1 MSRNTTRLIGG
12 TAGATPGSYILSE
25 CTLTASDGAT
35 FDIKALITEITI
47 TESIYTS
54 SIDAEMVIMDGVNLF
69 ESAKLNGDE
78 KIDLLIKRQDLDTK
92 DTENHKHTFYISE
105 IINFARKKNGSSSYV
120 FRMLSKHAYVNNS
133 KTLDQ
138 FKEGTIGSIIKGIC
152 TSDLRIPL
160 KELDVNASTYKNI
173 KCIIPKLR
181 PLAAIKWLNSNA
193 FTTTGAPFYF
203 YETLKGKVK
212 YKSYE
217 DFADSDVVATYVHSP
232 ILKSTIGSKEYFTET
247 SRRINKLSSE
257 LNLSKYVASGEG
269 AFASTTRSIDIA
281 TKTYN
286 VKGQQY
292 NYKGVKKLNGFDP
305 YPKRNNND
313 QYGGQPID
321 KIASG
326 KNYFISNNSL
336 AYGAG
341 QFNFQN
347 PSIESMGKCQ
357 AYLSTEDTIVHDIQI
372 AGNFN
377 LESGQ
382 LIKIQVNKTSAADNE
397 SDPIDKMQ
405 SGKYLVAS
413 IIHKF
418 ADEYTL
424 QVEIKS
430 NSFNSDLND
439 VLTLE
444 GTKGATE
451 VIET

>member
-1 MSRNTTRLIGG
+1 MTRNTTRLIGN
-12 TAGATPGSYILSE
+12 AEVSPGSYTLSSVA
-25 CTLTASDGAT
+25 LTTTDGT
-35 FDIKALITEITI
+35 VIEIKELCTEIII

-54 SIDAEMVIMDGVNLF
+54 SIDAEIVIIDGVNLF

-78 KIDLLIKRQDLDTK
+78 KIEILVKRQELDTK
-92 DTENHKHTFYISE
+92 DSEKHQHIFYISE

-120 FRMLSKHAYVNNS
+120 FRCVSKHAYVNNS
-133 KTLDQ
+133 KTIDQ
-138 FKEGTIGSIIKGIC
+138 YKEGTIGSIIKGIC
-152 TSDLRIPL
+152 TSDLRILP
-160 KELDVNASTYKNI
+160 KELDINTSTYKNI

-181 PLAAIKWLNSNA
+181 PLAAIKWLNSNS

-203 YETLKGKVK
+203 YETLKSKVK

-217 DFADSDVVATYVHSP
+217 DFADQEAVAEYVHSP
-232 ILKSTIGSKEYFTET
+232 VLKSTIGSKEYFTET
-247 SRRINKLSSE
+247 SKRIRKLSSD

-292 NYKGVKKLNGFDP
+292 NYKNVRKLNSYDP
-305 YPKRNNND
+305 FPKRNNND

-336 AYGAG
+336 AYGEG
-341 QFNFQN
+341 QFNFQE

-357 AYLSTEDTIVHDIQI
+357 AYLSTEDTIVHDVLLP
-372 AGNFN
+372 GNFN

-382 LIKIQVNKTSAADNE
+382 ILNIKVNKTGAADNI

-405 SGKYLVAS
+405 SGKYLIAS

-418 ADEYTL
+418 SDEYTL
-424 QVEIKS
+424 QVELKS
-430 NSFNSDLND
+430 NSFHADLND
-439 VLTLE
+439 IIKLDNQS
-444 GTKGATE
+444 GSTE
-451 VIET
+451 VI

>member
-1 MSRNTTRLIGG
+1 MTRNTTRLIG

-25 CTLTASDGAT
+25 CTLTASDGAII
-35 FDIKALITEITI
+35 DIKSLITEITI

-69 ESAKLNGDE
+69 ESVKLNGDE
-78 KIDLLIKRQDLDTK
+78 KINLLIKRQELDTK
-92 DTENHKHTFYISE
+92 ETEKHQHTFYISE
-105 IINFARKKNGSSSYV
+105 IIDFARKRNGSSSYV
-120 FRMLSKHAYVNNS
+120 FRLLSKHAYVNNS

-138 FKEGTIGSIIKGIC
+138 FKEGTIGSIIQNIC
-152 TSDLRIPL
+152 TSDLRILP
-160 KELDVNASTYKNI
+160 KDLDVNTSTYKNI

-181 PLAAIKWLNSNA
+181 PLAAIRWLNSNA

-217 DFADSDVVATYVHSP
+217 DFVDGDVVATYIHSP
-232 ILKSTIGSKEYFTET
+232 VLKSTIGSKEFFTET
-247 SRRINKLSSE
+247 SRRINKLSSD
-257 LNLSKYVASGEG
+257 LNLSKYIASGEG

-286 VKGQQY
+286 VKGQKY
-292 NYKGVKKLNGFDP
+292 NYKGVKKLNAFDP
-305 YPKRNNND
+305 FPKRNNND

-326 KNYFISNNSL
+326 KNYFISSNSL
-336 AYGAG
+336 AYGDN
-341 QFNFQN
+341 QFNFQD

-357 AYLSTEDTIVHDIQI
+357 AYLSTEDTIVHDIVI
-372 AGNFN
+372 PGNFN

-382 LIKIQVNKTSAADNE
+382 VIKIQVNKTSAADNE
-397 SDPIDKMQ
+397 SSPIDKMQ

-439 VLTLE
+439 ILKLD
-444 GTKGATE
+444 GTNDSTE

>member
-1 MSRNTTRLIGG
+1 
-12 TAGATPGSYILSE
+12 
-25 CTLTASDGAT
+25 
-35 FDIKALITEITI
+35 
-47 TESIYTS
+47 
-54 SIDAEMVIMDGVNLF
+54 
-69 ESAKLNGDE
+69 
-78 KIDLLIKRQDLDTK
+78 
-92 DTENHKHTFYISE
+92 
-105 IINFARKKNGSSSYV
+105 
-120 FRMLSKHAYVNNS
+120 
-133 KTLDQ
+133 
-138 FKEGTIGSIIKGIC
+138 
-152 TSDLRIPL
+152 
-160 KELDVNASTYKNI
+160 
-173 KCIIPKLR
+173 LR

-232 ILKSTIGSKEYFTET
+232 VLKSTIGSKEYFTET

-286 VKGQQY
+286 IKGQQY